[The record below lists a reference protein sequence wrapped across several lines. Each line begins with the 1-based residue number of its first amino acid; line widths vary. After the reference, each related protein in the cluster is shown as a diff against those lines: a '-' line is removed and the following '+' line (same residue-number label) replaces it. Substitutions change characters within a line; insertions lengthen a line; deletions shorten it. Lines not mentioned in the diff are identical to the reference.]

1 MANAQKDSSLPIS
14 GILAVLLLAAGV
26 FVQQLPL
33 ERTRPVTTTKP
44 TEVSAEFQTVP
55 ARLWQDPFEAARK
68 DWESLLAR
76 GEPGR
81 KEFDSKAE
89 AFRRNLEEII
99 ARTCSDRKWDLW
111 KFRFDME
118 CKAELTVLGV
128 VIFGGGYSE
137 SAESRR
143 RTRYAVLSALNV
155 AELRPWDP
163 EHIDYFPVQRLRSA
177 LRPPGVVPYELFV
190 SRAREIQYYSSQ
202 KQATE
207 AQRLVLVLW
216 LNEDAMPRP
225 VGDFADLLGRLR
237 LNGRVKETVN
247 AKLILAAGSDALQRA
262 INEGAHDVQPQPGP
276 PIEVYSATSTV
287 TDEFLQLSVNAKKD
301 MERLNIRRTIGND
314 GQLASALIGELALQG
329 IRPGCRSRGL
339 FGLAGKRADLL
350 LVTEWD
356 TNYGRALPEVFANG
370 LRTTCDS
377 GGTRRHEPEADW
389 LHRANYMRGLDG
401 ELPQESPLIGSEANK
416 GGTEDKGGSGEPAR
430 PAPQPSAG
438 SSYKERAEGNSQFDY
453 VRRLDQRIAEISA
466 RIAQKGGEIRAIGV
480 LGSDYYDKL
489 LILRALRKHY
499 PMAIFF
505 TTDLDARLL
514 QEDQYPFTHNLLV
527 ASHFGL
533 ELNESLQGSMPPFR
547 DSYQTSTFF
556 ASQLALRCKEG
567 IATEALESYFDAP
580 PVYEI
585 GRKGFVKLTSVVA
598 TRALPS
604 VCAQMPSG
612 SAIITPASRYQQD
625 VSRYLWSMLFYGAGL
640 VLVALYVSSRAYKI
654 ALDAVKR
661 HPFAAAFLL
670 VAAALLYY
678 LFKKFILDAPD
689 EEPFALF
696 EGVSIWI
703 SDLLRLVA
711 LALAVFFLCKSARD
725 LGKSDEKLSSDFF
738 PDPSSAAPTSRADKK
753 SAEAASAQAAKGKP
767 AKRGK
772 MRTIGHFFLP
782 WNYEDFSKETKHG
795 TKRVTPLGLWRGYLA
810 LGAQKLCVWR
820 ALIGTVIFLAIGS
833 LLVVNDL
840 PARPVRGS
848 ISNVVDLVITSGSM
862 FAYLFLVFYA
872 ADAVRICKSF
882 VKHLASAKSDWD
894 EETVERFVAAEGKA
908 PPKLMDQLKK
918 DNYLRDYIDMRL
930 IAERTEVVSSIIYYP
945 FLVLLLLIVARSP
958 LFDNWVW
965 HLPILALLGFSA
977 GIIVLSAHLLS
988 AAAEEAREVGL
999 RRMNIALLK
1008 AKVAED
1014 KIATDL
1020 LTHAIEAVRNAAE
1033 GAYRPFTQQPIVRA
1047 LLIPF
1052 GGYGGLAIVEYLLLG
1067 ATG

>member
-1 MANAQKDSSLPIS
+1 MATAQKDSGLPIP

-33 ERTRPVTTTKP
+33 ERTRPVATTKP
-44 TEVSAEFQTVP
+44 TEVLAEFQSVP

-81 KEFDSKAE
+81 KEFDSKVE
-89 AFRRNLEEII
+89 SFRRNLDAIL
-99 ARTCSDRKWDLW
+99 AGTCDDRKWNLW
-111 KFRFDME
+111 EFRFGME

-128 VIFGGGYSE
+128 VIFGGGYTE

-143 RTRYAVLSALNV
+143 RNRYAVLSALNV
-155 AELRPWDP
+155 AGLRPWDA
-163 EHIDYFPVQRLRSA
+163 EHIDYFPVGRTRSA

-190 SRAREIQYYSSQ
+190 SRARDINYYNSQ
-202 KQATE
+202 KQAAE

-216 LNEDAMPRP
+216 LNEDATRRP
-225 VGDFADLLGRLR
+225 VGDFAALLGRLR
-237 LNGRVKETVN
+237 LSGRVKETVN

-262 INEGAHDVQPQPGP
+262 ISESTQDVKTQAGP
-276 PIEVYSATSTV
+276 PIEVLSATSTV
-287 TDEFLQLSVNAKKD
+287 TNEFLQLSADANKD

-314 GQLASALIGELALQG
+314 EQLAGALIGELALQG
-329 IRPGCRSRGL
+329 IRPGCRSRSL
-339 FGLAGKRADLL
+339 FGSKRADLL

-356 TNYGRALPEVFANG
+356 TNYGRALPEAFANV
-370 LRTTCDS
+370 LRNSTCGS
-377 GGTRRHEPEADW
+377 GGARRQEAEAEW

-401 ELPQESPLIGSEANK
+401 ELPEELPLIGTEPKK
-416 GGTEDKGGSGEPAR
+416 GGTDAKGGSGEPAK
-430 PAPQPSAG
+430 PTPQALAG

-453 VRRLDQRIAEISA
+453 VRRLDQRIAEIGA
-466 RIAQKGGEIRAIGV
+466 RIAQKDGEIRAIGV

-533 ELNESLQGSMPPFR
+533 ELTESLQGSMPPFR

-556 ASQLALRCKEG
+556 ASQLALTCKDG
-567 IATEALESYFDAP
+567 IATEFLEGYFGSP

-585 GRKGFVKLTSVVA
+585 GRKGFVKLTNIA
-598 TRALPS
+598 AMHAPPS

-612 SAIITPASRYQQD
+612 SAIAPASRYQQD

-661 HPFAAAFLL
+661 RPFVAALLL
-670 VAAALLYY
+670 VATALLYY
-678 LFKKFILDAPD
+678 LFKTFIFDAPD

-711 LALAVFFLCKSARD
+711 LALAVFFLCKSASD
-725 LGKSDEKLSSDFF
+725 LDLSDKKLSADFF
-738 PDPSSAAPTSRADKK
+738 PDPSSAAERSTADRKR
-753 SAEAASAQAAKGKP
+753 AEAATAQAAKGRR
-767 AKRGK
+767 AKDSRA
-772 MRTIGHFFLP
+772 RTMKNFFLP
-782 WNYEDFSKETKHG
+782 WNYEDFSEATARG
-795 TKRVTPLGLWRGYLA
+795 TKRVTPRGLWKAYLA
-810 LGAQKLCVWR
+810 LGAQRLCVWR

-833 LLVVNDL
+833 LLVMNDL
-840 PARPVRGS
+840 PPRPVRGS
-848 ISNVVDLVITSGSM
+848 ISNVVDLVITSGSI

-882 VKHLASAKSDWD
+882 VKHLASAKSEWD
-894 EETVERFVAAEGKA
+894 EKTVERFVAAEGKD
-908 PPKLMDQLKK
+908 PSKLIDQLKK

-988 AAAEEAREVGL
+988 AAAEEARGVGL

-1008 AKVAED
+1008 AKAAED

-1067 ATG
+1067 AAG